1 MENVLISYFKVESEA
16 YQALSEMKKLA
27 VTMPKTELIL
37 SQVGIFKKEDGAIR
51 MKDAFDTGK
60 VSSDDTLI
68 GTLVGGLAG
77 ILAGP
82 LGVLL
87 GMGIGGTVGFITDA
101 KDVRREASLLS
112 TVTKHMEDG
121 DVAIIAVVQERS
133 ERALDE
139 VLGKFDAEILRYDA
153 SDAQEE
159 VEHAKEV
166 QKELERNARQQMAD
180 ERSSHRKAKAEGYK
194 QKIRDDFDK
203 LKERLS
209 RE

>member
-16 YQALSEMKKLA
+16 YQALSEMKDLA
-27 VTMPKTELIL
+27 ITMPKTELIL
-37 SQVGIFKKEDGAIR
+37 SQVAIFKKERGVIQ

-101 KDVRREASLLS
+101 KDVRREAGLLS
-112 TVTKHMEDG
+112 TVTKHMQDG
-121 DVAIIAVVQERS
+121 DVAIIAVVQERT
-133 ERALDE
+133 EKTLDE
-139 VLGKFDAEILRYDA
+139 VISKFDSEIVRYDV

-159 VEHAKEV
+159 MEHAKEV
-166 QKELERNARQQMAD
+166 QKELERNAREKMAD
-180 ERSSHRKAKAEGYK
+180 ERSAHRKAKAEGYK
-194 QKIRDDFDK
+194 QKIRDDFEK
-203 LKERLS
+203 LKGKLS
-209 RE
+209 GE